1 MENNITDIIKKAEEF
16 SLDLKKQINQTK
28 DLKDIDL
35 IKTKYIGKKGLLTSL
50 LRSLSEL
57 NNDERT
63 KVGKSLNTIKKD
75 VENTIISHKSLLEN
89 KILNETLEKEKIDIT
104 LPGRPI
110 LKGGIHPISKT
121 MDEII
126 SILGLQG
133 FYVEEGPHIEDEYY
147 NFTALNIP
155 EDHPAR
161 QEHDT
166 FYIKGS
172 NKKKLLR
179 THTSPIQIRVMKEKK
194 LPIKI
199 IAPGN
204 TYRCDDDAT
213 HSPMFHQIEGL
224 VVDRNISMAN
234 LKSTL
239 KELLTS
245 FFNEK
250 DLPMRFRPSYFPFT
264 EPSAEVD
271 IGCTV
276 EDGKLVLGKGKQWL
290 EVLGCGMVN
299 PKVFKNCDID
309 TNVYSGFAF
318 GLGVERFAMLK
329 YGITDLRMFY
339 ENDHR
344 WLKHYS
350 FSPKG
355 FPNFLKGSL

>member
-1 MENNITDIIKKAEEF
+1 MEKNIIDIIKKAKEL
-16 SLDLKKQINQTK
+16 SLNLKQEINHIK
-28 DLKDIDL
+28 DLKEIDL
-35 IKTKYIGKKGLLTSL
+35 IKIKYTGKKGLLTLLLKSL
-50 LRSLSEL
+50 AEL
-57 NNDERT
+57 NNKERAQA
-63 KVGKSLNTIKKD
+63 GKDINIIKKD
-75 VENTIISHKSLLEN
+75 IEKIILSHKSLIEN
-89 KILNETLEKEKIDIT
+89 KILNESLEKEKIDIT

-110 LKGGIHPISKT
+110 LRGGIHPISKT

-126 SILGLQG
+126 SILGVLG
-133 FYVEEGPHIEDEYY
+133 YNVEEGPHIEDDYF

-166 FYIKGS
+166 FYMQGS

-194 LPIKI
+194 PPIKI

-224 VVDRNISMAN
+224 VVDKNISMAN
-234 LKSTL
+234 LKWTI
-239 KELLTS
+239 KELLAS
-245 FFNEK
+245 FFNVK
-250 DLPMRFRPSYFPFT
+250 DFSMRFRPSYFPFT

-271 IGCTV
+271 IGCEV
-276 EDGKLVLGKGKQWL
+276 VDGKLVLGKGKKWL

-299 PKVFKNCDID
+299 PKVFKNCEID
-309 TNVYSGFAF
+309 TNIYSGFAF

-350 FSPKG
+350 FRPTG
-355 FPNFLKGSL
+355 FPNTLKGS

>member
-1 MENNITDIIKKAEEF
+1 MENNITDLITKAEEF
-16 SLDLKKQINQTK
+16 SFDLKKEIRQIR

-35 IKTKYIGKKGLLTSL
+35 IKIKYIGKKGLLTTL
-50 LRSLSEL
+50 LKSLSEL
-57 NNDERT
+57 NNDERA
-63 KVGKSLNTIKKD
+63 KVGKSINKIKKD
-75 VENTIISHKSLLEN
+75 VEKIITTQKSLLE
-89 KILNETLEKEKIDIT
+89 KKVLNETLKKEKIDIT
-104 LPGRPI
+104 LPGRPTTR
-110 LKGGIHPISKT
+110 GGIHPISKT
-121 MDEII
+121 MDELI
-126 SILGLQG
+126 SILAVLG
-133 FYVEEGPHIEDEYY
+133 FNVEEGPHIEDDYY
-147 NFTALNIP
+147 NFTALNIH

-166 FYIKGS
+166 FYMQGS

-194 LPIKI
+194 LPIRI

-224 VVDRNISMAN
+224 VVDKNISMAN
-234 LKSTL
+234 LKSTI
-239 KELLTS
+239 KNLLTS
-245 FFNEK
+245 FFNVK
-250 DLPMRFRPSYFPFT
+250 GLPMRFRPSYFPFT

-271 IGCTV
+271 IGCEV
-276 EDGKLVLGKGKQWL
+276 VDGKLVLGKGKKWL
-290 EVLGCGMVN
+290 EVLGCGMIN
-299 PKVFKNCDID
+299 PIVFKNCEID
-309 TNVYSGFAF
+309 TNFYSGFAF

-355 FPNFLKGSL
+355 FPSIFKGS

>member
-1 MENNITDIIKKAEEF
+1 MEKNITDIIKNAEGL
-16 SLDLKKQINQTK
+16 SLKLKQEVNHIK
-28 DLKDIDL
+28 DLKEIDL
-35 IKTKYIGKKGLLTSL
+35 IKIKYIGKKGLFTLLLKSL
-50 LRSLSEL
+50 AEL
-57 NNDERT
+57 NNDE
-63 KVGKSLNTIKKD
+63 KAKAGKALNVIKKD
-75 VENTIISHKSLLEN
+75 IEKIIISHKGLIEN
-89 KILNETLEKEKIDIT
+89 KILNESLEKEKIDIT

-110 LKGGIHPISKT
+110 LRGGVHPISKT

-126 SILGLQG
+126 SILGALG
-133 FYVEEGPHIEDEYY
+133 FNVEEGPHIEDDYF

-155 EDHPAR
+155 ESHPAR

-166 FYIKGS
+166 FYMQGS

-194 LPIKI
+194 PPIKI

-224 VVDRNISMAN
+224 VVDKNISMAN
-234 LKSTL
+234 LKWII
-239 KELLTS
+239 KELLAS
-245 FFNEK
+245 FFNIK

-271 IGCTV
+271 IGCEV
-276 EDGKLVLGKGKQWL
+276 EGGKLVLGKGKKWL

-299 PKVFKNCDID
+299 PKVFKNCEVDSNI
-309 TNVYSGFAF
+309 YSGFAF

-329 YGITDLRMFY
+329 YGITDLRMLY

-350 FSPKG
+350 FRPKG
-355 FPNFLKGSL
+355 FPNTLKGI

>member
-1 MENNITDIIKKAEEF
+1 MEKNITDIIKKAKEL
-16 SLDLKKQINQTK
+16 SLNLKQEINHIK
-28 DLKDIDL
+28 DLKEIDL
-35 IKTKYIGKKGLLTSL
+35 IKIKYMGKKGLFTLLLKSL
-50 LRSLSEL
+50 AEL
-57 NNDERT
+57 NNDDRAIA
-63 KVGKSLNTIKKD
+63 GKAINIIKKD
-75 VENTIISHKSLLEN
+75 IEKIIISHKSLIES
-89 KILNETLEKEKIDIT
+89 KILNESLEKEKIDIT

-110 LKGGIHPISKT
+110 LRGGIHPISKT

-126 SILGLQG
+126 SILGVLG
-133 FYVEEGPHIEDEYY
+133 FNVEEGPHIEDDYF

-166 FYIKGS
+166 FYMQGS

-194 LPIKI
+194 PPIKI

-224 VVDRNISMAN
+224 VVDKNISMAN
-234 LKSTL
+234 LKWTI
-239 KELLTS
+239 KELIAS
-245 FFNEK
+245 FFNVK

-271 IGCTV
+271 IGCEV
-276 EDGKLVLGKGKQWL
+276 EDGKLVLGKGKKWL

-299 PKVFKNCDID
+299 PKVFKNCEID

-350 FSPKG
+350 FRPTG
-355 FPNFLKGSL
+355 FPNTLKGT

>member
-1 MENNITDIIKKAEEF
+1 MEKNITDIIKKAKEL
-16 SLDLKKQINQTK
+16 SLNLKQEIHHIKA
-28 DLKDIDL
+28 LKDIDL
-35 IKTKYIGKKGLLTSL
+35 IKIKYTGKKGLFTLLLKSL
-50 LRSLSEL
+50 ADL
-57 NNDERT
+57 NNDDIAT
-63 KVGKSLNTIKKD
+63 VGKAINIIKKD
-75 VENTIISHKSLLEN
+75 IENTIISHKSLIEN
-89 KILNETLEKEKIDIT
+89 KILNDSLEKENIDIT

-110 LKGGIHPISKT
+110 LRGGIHPISKT

-126 SILGLQG
+126 SILGVLG
-133 FYVEEGPHIEDEYY
+133 FKVEEGPHIEDDYF

-161 QEHDT
+161 QDHDT
-166 FYIKGS
+166 FYMQGS

-194 LPIKI
+194 PPIKI

-204 TYRCDDDAT
+204 TFRCDDDAT

-224 VVDRNISMAN
+224 VVNKNVSMAH
-234 LKSTL
+234 LKWTI
-239 KELLTS
+239 KELLAS
-245 FFNEK
+245 FFNVEN
-250 DLPMRFRPSYFPFT
+250 LPMRFRPSYFPFT

-271 IGCTV
+271 IGCGV
-276 EDGKLVLGKGKQWL
+276 EDGKLVLGKGKKWL

-299 PKVFKNCDID
+299 PKVFKNCGID
-309 TNVYSGFAF
+309 TNIYSGFAF

-350 FSPKG
+350 FRATG
-355 FPNFLKGSL
+355 FPNTLKGS

>member
-1 MENNITDIIKKAEEF
+1 MENIITDIIKKAKAF
-16 SLDLKKQINQTK
+16 SLDLKDEISQIK
-28 DLKDIDL
+28 DLKEIDL
-35 IKTKYIGKKGLLTSL
+35 IKIKYLGKKGLFTSL
-50 LRSLSEL
+50 LRSFSEL
-57 NNDERT
+57 NNNE
-63 KVGKSLNTIKKD
+63 KAIVGKSINIIKKD
-75 VENTIISHKSLLEN
+75 IEEIITLRKRLLEE
-89 KILNETLEKEKIDIT
+89 KILNETLKKEKIDIT

-110 LKGGIHPISKT
+110 LRGGIHPISKS

-126 SILGLQG
+126 SILAILG
-133 FYVEEGPHIEDEYY
+133 FNVEEGPHIEDDYY

-166 FYIKGS
+166 FYMQGS

-179 THTSPIQIRVMKEKK
+179 THTSPIQIRVMKEKSP
-194 LPIKI
+194 PIRI

-204 TYRCDDDAT
+204 TYRCDDDST

-224 VVDRNISMAN
+224 VVDKNISMAN
-234 LKSTL
+234 LKWTI

-245 FFNEK
+245 FFNVK

-271 IGCTV
+271 IGCSI
-276 EDGKLVLGKGKQWL
+276 EEGKLVLGKGKKWL

-299 PKVFKNCDID
+299 PKVFKSCEID
-309 TNVYSGFAF
+309 TGLYNGFAF

-350 FSPKG
+350 FRPKG
-355 FPNFLKGSL
+355 FPNILKGS

>member
-1 MENNITDIIKKAEEF
+1 MENNITDIITKAKE
-16 SLDLKKQINQTK
+16 LALHLKKEINNINDPKQ
-28 DLKDIDL
+28 IDL
-35 IKTKYIGKKGLLTSL
+35 IRTKYMGKKGLFTSL
-50 LRSLSEL
+50 LRTLSKL
-57 NNDERT
+57 NKEE
-63 KVGKSLNTIKKD
+63 KVLTGKSLNLIKKD
-75 VENTIISHKSLLEN
+75 LEEKINFHKELIRE
-89 KILNETLEKEKIDIT
+89 KVLNDKLKKEKIDIT

-110 LKGGIHPISKT
+110 REGGIHPISKT

-126 SILGLQG
+126 SILGALD
-133 FYVEEGPHIEDEYY
+133 FSVEEGPHIEDDYY

-155 EDHPAR
+155 ENHPAR

-166 FYIKGS
+166 FYMYGS

-179 THTSPIQIRVMKEKK
+179 THTSPIQIRIMQEKK
-194 LPIKI
+194 PPIKI

-224 VVDRNISMAN
+224 VVDKNISMAN
-234 LKSTL
+234 LKSTI
-239 KELLTS
+239 KELLTA
-245 FFNEK
+245 FFKVKE
-250 DLPMRFRPSYFPFT
+250 LPMRFRPSYFPFT

-271 IGCTV
+271 IGCSV
-276 EDGKLVLGKGKQWL
+276 DNGKLNIGKGKDWL

-299 PKVFKNCDID
+299 PKVFENCNIN
-309 TNVYSGFAF
+309 TEVYNGFAF

-350 FSPKG
+350 FKPAG
-355 FPNFLKGSL
+355 FPNVLKGI

>member
-1 MENNITDIIKKAEEF
+1 MENIITDITKKAKAF
-16 SLDLKKQINQTK
+16 SLDLKEEISQIK
-28 DLKDIDL
+28 DLKEIDL
-35 IKTKYIGKKGLLTSL
+35 IKIKYLGKKGLFTSL

-57 NNDERT
+57 NNNE
-63 KVGKSLNTIKKD
+63 KAIVGKSINIIKKD
-75 VENTIISHKSLLEN
+75 IEEIITLRKRLLED
-89 KILNETLEKEKIDIT
+89 KILNETLKKEKIDIT

-110 LKGGIHPISKT
+110 LRGGIHPISKS

-126 SILGLQG
+126 SILAILG
-133 FYVEEGPHIEDEYY
+133 FNVEEGPHIEDDYY

-166 FYIKGS
+166 FYMQGS

-179 THTSPIQIRVMKEKK
+179 THTSPIQIRVMKEKNP
-194 LPIKI
+194 PIRI

-204 TYRCDDDAT
+204 TYRCDDDST

-224 VVDRNISMAN
+224 VVDKNISMAN
-234 LKSTL
+234 LKWTI

-245 FFNEK
+245 FFNVK

-271 IGCTV
+271 IGCSI
-276 EDGKLVLGKGKQWL
+276 EEGKLVLGKGKKWL

-299 PKVFKNCDID
+299 PKVFKSCEID
-309 TNVYSGFAF
+309 AGLYTGFAF

-350 FSPKG
+350 FRPKG
-355 FPNFLKGSL
+355 FPNILKGS

>member
-1 MENNITDIIKKAEEF
+1 MENNITDIIKKAKEF
-16 SLDLKKQINQTK
+16 SLDLKEEINYVK
-28 DLKDIDL
+28 DLKEIDL
-35 IKTKYIGKKGLLTSL
+35 IKIKYIGKKGLFTLL

-57 NNDERT
+57 NNEE
-63 KVGKSLNTIKKD
+63 KAIIGKTLNIIKKD
-75 VENTIISHKSLLEN
+75 IEENIISQKSSLEK
-89 KILNETLEKEKIDIT
+89 KILNETLKKEKIDIT
-104 LPGRPI
+104 LPGRPNFR
-110 LKGGIHPISKT
+110 GGIHPISKT

-126 SILGLQG
+126 SILALLG
-133 FYVEEGPHIEDEYY
+133 FNVEEGPHIEDDYY

-166 FYIKGS
+166 FYMQGS
-172 NKKKLLR
+172 DKKKLLR

-194 LPIKI
+194 PPIKI

-204 TYRCDDDAT
+204 TYRCDDDST

-224 VVDRNISMAN
+224 VVDKNISMAN
-234 LKSTL
+234 LKWTI

-245 FFNEK
+245 FFNVK
-250 DLPMRFRPSYFPFT
+250 DLPMRLRPSYFPFT

-271 IGCTV
+271 IGCAI
-276 EDGKLVLGKGKQWL
+276 EDGKLVLGKGKKWL
-290 EVLGCGMVN
+290 EVLGCGIIN
-299 PKVFKNCDID
+299 PKVFKNCNLD
-309 TNVYSGFAF
+309 TNLYSGFAF

-329 YGITDLRMFY
+329 YGISDLRMFY

-355 FPNFLKGSL
+355 FPNFLKGS

>member
-1 MENNITDIIKKAEEF
+1 MEKNITDIIKKAKEL
-16 SLDLKKQINQTK
+16 SLNLKQEINHIK
-28 DLKDIDL
+28 DLKEIDL
-35 IKTKYIGKKGLLTSL
+35 IKIKYTGKKGLFTLLLKSL
-50 LRSLSEL
+50 ADL
-57 NNDERT
+57 NNDDRA
-63 KVGKSLNTIKKD
+63 KVGKAINIIKKD
-75 VENTIISHKSLLEN
+75 IEKIIISHKSLIEN
-89 KILNETLEKEKIDIT
+89 KILNESLEKEKIDIT

-110 LKGGIHPISKT
+110 LRGGIHPISKT

-126 SILGLQG
+126 SILGVLG
-133 FYVEEGPHIEDEYY
+133 FNVEEGPHIEDDYF

-166 FYIKGS
+166 FYMQGS

-194 LPIKI
+194 PPIKI

-224 VVDRNISMAN
+224 VVDKNISMAN
-234 LKSTL
+234 LKWTI
-239 KELLTS
+239 KELIAS
-245 FFNEK
+245 FFNVK

-271 IGCTV
+271 IGCEV
-276 EDGKLVLGKGKQWL
+276 EGGKLVLGKGKKWL

-299 PKVFKNCDID
+299 PKVFKNCEID

-350 FSPKG
+350 FRPTG
-355 FPNFLKGSL
+355 FPNTLKGT

>member
-1 MENNITDIIKKAEEF
+1 MENIITDIIKKAKAF
-16 SLDLKKQINQTK
+16 SLDLKDEINQIK
-28 DLKDIDL
+28 DLKEIDL
-35 IKTKYIGKKGLLTSL
+35 IKIKYLGKKGLFTSL
-50 LRSLSEL
+50 LRSFSEL
-57 NNDERT
+57 NNNE
-63 KVGKSLNTIKKD
+63 KAIVGKSINIIKKD
-75 VENTIISHKSLLEN
+75 IEEIITLRKRLLEE
-89 KILNETLEKEKIDIT
+89 KILNETLKKEKIDIT

-110 LKGGIHPISKT
+110 LRGGIHPISKS

-126 SILGLQG
+126 SILAILG
-133 FYVEEGPHIEDEYY
+133 FNVEEGPHIEDDYY

-166 FYIKGS
+166 FYMQGS

-179 THTSPIQIRVMKEKK
+179 THTSPIQIRVMKEKSP
-194 LPIKI
+194 PIRI

-204 TYRCDDDAT
+204 TYRCDDDST

-224 VVDRNISMAN
+224 VVDKNISMAN
-234 LKSTL
+234 LKWTI

-245 FFNEK
+245 FFNVK

-271 IGCTV
+271 IGCSI
-276 EDGKLVLGKGKQWL
+276 EEGKLVLGKGKKWL

-299 PKVFKNCDID
+299 PKVFKSCEID
-309 TNVYSGFAF
+309 TGLYTGFAF

-350 FSPKG
+350 FKPTG
-355 FPNFLKGSL
+355 FPNILKGS